1 MSKETV
7 ATILTFCAAVATLA
21 SNTLPVS
28 DTGKAVLTF
37 AVLVI
42 NAALTAFFGAVTVKA
57 RQARIATA
65 RAATPQ
71 AIKTAPVI
79 GCGEAGRAAP
89 TAPQATKKPTSTG

>member
-7 ATILTFCAAVATLA
+7 TTILTFCAAVATLA

-28 DTGKAVLTF
+28 DGAKAALAF

-57 RQARIATA
+57 RQARIEAA
-65 RAATPQ
+65 RIAAQ
-71 AIKTAPVI
+71 AMA
-79 GCGEAGRAAP
+79 R
-89 TAPQATKKPTSTG
+89 KPTGAG

>member
-42 NAALTAFFGAVTVKA
+42 NAALSAFFGAITVKA
-57 RQARIATA
+57 RQARIEAA
-65 RAATPQ
+65 RLEAQ
-71 AIKTAPVI
+71 AMA
-79 GCGEAGRAAP
+79 
-89 TAPQATKKPTSTG
+89 KKPAQRR

>member
-21 SNTLPVS
+21 ANTLPVS

-42 NAALTAFFGAVTVKA
+42 NAALSTFFGAVTIKA
-57 RQARIATA
+57 RQARIEAQR
-65 RAATPQ
+65 RAAQ
-71 AIKTAPVI
+71 VMAHKSS
-79 GCGEAGRAAP
+79 
-89 TAPQATKKPTSTG
+89 KPG